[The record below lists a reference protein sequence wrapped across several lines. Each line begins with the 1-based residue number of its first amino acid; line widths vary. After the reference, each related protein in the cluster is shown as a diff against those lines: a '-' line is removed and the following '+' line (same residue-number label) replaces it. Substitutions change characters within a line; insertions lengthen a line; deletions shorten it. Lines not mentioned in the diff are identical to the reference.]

1 MKNKAKVFE
10 KGHIYKGGGG
20 AEIKN
25 GICFYGL
32 GYVFFSSDQQTHWF
46 QSMLVIYFL
55 GKKTSLKFHI
65 LIFYWSTQLFDLL
78 GDNVWRLEDCILSK
92 T

>member
-1 MKNKAKVFE
+1 MKNKAKVFK
-10 KGHIYKGGGG
+10 KGHIYKGG

-46 QSMLVIYFL
+46 QSMLVFYFL
-55 GKKTSLKFHI
+55 GKKTSLKFHL

>member
-10 KGHIYKGGGG
+10 KGRIYKGGG

-46 QSMLVIYFL
+46 QSMLVFYFL
-55 GKKTSLKFHI
+55 GEKTSLKFHL

>member
-1 MKNKAKVFE
+1 MVF
-10 KGHIYKGGGG
+10 
-20 AEIKN
+20 A
-25 GICFYGL
+25 F
-32 GYVFFSSDQQTHWF
+32 VSFSSDQQTHWF
-46 QSMLVIYFL
+46 QSMLVFYF
-55 GKKTSLKFHI
+55 GGEKTSLKFDL